1 MVWLYLPESE
11 VSTLE
16 SISFCQNQELFVMW
30 RGKPMRPQYWQ
41 NKWKKGGFIRRLS
54 GLMLSPSMAS
64 LGVEKWI
71 SSVRGSLVSH
81 GVLQGNKKELKTSD
95 GYGTILKESFAKF
108 NRDSYSWRM
117 SQVSLMG
124 DYLPYSS
131 PWPKSGSMLNGALYE
146 RQMLA
151 QTIIE
156 IGCLS
161 LDIFPTPNASLM
173 ATEGSTRLT
182 RALYLNGKATLEE
195 ATAINQG
202 YNPLK
207 KKGAMKEIFP
217 TPNAADGMR
226 TNLTHQRG
234 NPTLL
239 GAVQMWPTPDASPQ
253 KYRLRGDSQQSKS
266 LNGLHGGK
274 LNPEWVEWLMGW
286 PIGWTDL
293 EHAETGSSHFKQDS
307 LIQSSSIELSKG
319 GA

>member
-1 MVWLYLPESE
+1 MVWLYLPGSE
-11 VSTLE
+11 VLTLE
-16 SISFCQNQELFVMW
+16 SISFCQNQELFVMS
-30 RGKPMRPQYWQ
+30 RGRPMRPQYWQ
-41 NKWKKGGFIRRLS
+41 NKWKKGGFIRLLS
-54 GLMLSPSMAS
+54 GLMLSPSTAH

-71 SSVRGSLVSH
+71 SSLPVSPASH
-81 GVLQGNKKELKTSD
+81 GVSQESKKELRTKD
-95 GYGTILKESFAKF
+95 GSGTILKESFARF
-108 NRDSYSWRM
+108 NQDSYSWRM

-131 PWPKSGSMLNGALYE
+131 PLPKSGSMLNGALYE
-146 RQMLA
+146 HQMLA
-151 QTIIE
+151 RNITE
-156 IGCLS
+156 IGSLS

-207 KKGAMKEIFP
+207 KKGAMKEISP

-239 GAVQMWPTPDASPQ
+239 GSVKT
-253 KYRLRGDSQQSKS
+253 G
-266 LNGLHGGK
+266 NGGV
-274 LNPEWVEWLMGW
+274 LNPDWVEWLMGW

-293 EHAETGSSHFKQDS
+293 EHAEMGSSHFKQES
-307 LIQSSSIELSKG
+307 HIQSSLIELSKEVL
-319 GA
+319 